1 MIMTPAPTSP
11 RPDVL
16 FLAPHPFYQE
26 RGTPMAVDLLLGVL
40 ARRGLRTTV
49 VTFAE
54 GRDRTYPRTEVCRIP
69 ALPWAGKNVPP
80 GFSLKKLVC
89 DVFLFCKA
97 VGIVVRRRP
106 RLIHAVEESV
116 FMALFFQIL
125 FNIPYVYDMDS
136 SMSVQI
142 LHKLPLLKPLGP
154 FFRWCE
160 RAALRRALVVI
171 PVCAALADVARL
183 AGARHVH
190 VLTDVSMAAEAGKGG
205 EPAPDLRAEYGIQ
218 GVCCMYIGN
227 LEPYQG
233 IDLLLEAASLAVK
246 TAPELS
252 LVIVGGTPESI
263 GAYQARAR
271 DLGIAAQT
279 HFTGP
284 LPVSMMRA
292 LFSQADVL
300 ISPRIK
306 GENTPMKIYSYLD
319 SGCPILATDLPT
331 HTQVLNSD
339 VAQLVRPEARYMA
352 EGMVSLAASPE
363 LRDRLARAARELAR
377 REYTPEV
384 FERRVNTIFD
394 QVLAQVEQQAVS
406 RRT

>member
-1 MIMTPAPTSP
+1 MTPVPAST

-40 ARRGLRTTV
+40 ARRGLRTIV

-54 GRDRTYPRTEVCRIP
+54 GQDKVYPRTTVHRIP
-69 ALPWAGKNVPP
+69 ALPWAGKGVPP

-97 VGIVVRRRP
+97 LGIVVRRRP
-106 RLIHAVEESV
+106 RLVHAVEESV
-116 FMALFFQIL
+116 FMALFFRIL

-142 LHKLPLLKPLGP
+142 LHKLPVLKPLGP

-160 RAALRRALVVI
+160 GVALRRALVVI
-171 PVCAALADVARL
+171 PVCAALADIARL
-183 AGARHVH
+183 AGARQIH
-190 VLTDVSMAAEAGKGG
+190 VLTDVSMAEAGAAG
-205 EPAPDLRAEYGIQ
+205 ESAPDLRAKYGIQ

-233 IDLLLEAASLAVK
+233 IDLLLAAAALALK
-246 TAPELS
+246 TVPELR
-252 LVIVGGTPESI
+252 LVIVGGTTESI
-263 GAYQARAR
+263 AAYQSRAR
-271 DLGIAAQT
+271 NLGIAEQT

-284 LPVSMMRA
+284 LPVSMMHA

-300 ISPRIK
+300 VSPRIK

-319 SGCPILATDLPT
+319 SGRPILATDLPT
-331 HTQVLNSD
+331 HTQVLTSEI
-339 VAQLVRPEARYMA
+339 AQLVRPEARSMA
-352 EGMVSLAASPE
+352 EGMVRLAASPE
-363 LRDRLARAARELAR
+363 LREQLALAARELAR
-377 REYTPEV
+377 SEYTPEV
-384 FERRVNTIFD
+384 FERRVNVIYDHLLT
-394 QVLAQVEQQAVS
+394 QVEQQAG
-406 RRT
+406 RKRA

>member
-1 MIMTPAPTSP
+1 MTPAPTSP

-26 RGTPMAVDLLLGVL
+26 RGTPMAVDLLLAVL
-40 ARRGLRTTV
+40 ARRGLRTIV

-54 GRDRTYPRTEVCRIP
+54 GQDKVYPRTTVHRIP
-69 ALPWAGKNVPP
+69 ALPWAGKGVPP

-89 DVFLFCKA
+89 DAFLFCKA
-97 VGIVVRRRP
+97 LSMVVRRRP

-116 FMALFFQIL
+116 FMAMFFRIL
-125 FNIPYVYDMDS
+125 FKIPYVYDMDS
-136 SMSVQI
+136 SMPVHI

-154 FFRWCE
+154 LFRWCE
-160 RAALRRALVVI
+160 RAALRRAMAVI
-171 PVCAALADVARL
+171 PVCESLADIARL

-190 VLTDVSMAAEAGKGG
+190 VLTDVSMAAEVGSGG
-205 EPAPDLRAEYGIQ
+205 EPAPDLRATYGVQ

-233 IDLLLEAASLAVK
+233 IDLLLEAAALAVK
-246 TAPELS
+246 MTPELH

-263 GAYQARAR
+263 AAYQSRAR
-271 DLGIAAQT
+271 ELGIAEQT

-300 ISPRIK
+300 VSPRIK

-319 SGCPILATDLPT
+319 SNRPILATDLPT
-331 HTQVLNSD
+331 HTQVLTSEI
-339 VAQLVRPEARYMA
+339 AQLVRPEARSMA
-352 EGMVSLAASPE
+352 EGMVRLAASPE
-363 LRDRLARAARELAR
+363 FRKQLARAARELAR

-384 FERRVNTIFD
+384 FERRVNVIYD
-394 QVLAQVEQQAVS
+394 ELLAQVGQQAG
-406 RRT
+406 RRRA

>member
-1 MIMTPAPTSP
+1 
-11 RPDVL
+11 
-16 FLAPHPFYQE
+16 
-26 RGTPMAVDLLLGVL
+26 MAVDLLLGVL
-40 ARRGLRTTV
+40 SRRGLRTIV
-49 VTFAE
+49 ITFAE
-54 GRDRTYPRTEVCRIP
+54 GRNRDYPLTTVCRIP
-69 ALPWAGKNVPP
+69 ALPWASKGVPP

-89 DVFLFCKA
+89 DAFLFCKA
-97 VGIVVRRRP
+97 LGVILRRRP

-116 FMALFFQIL
+116 FMALFFRIL

-136 SMSVQI
+136 SMPVQ
-142 LHKLPLLKPLGP
+142 LLQKLPLLRPLGP

-160 RAALRRALVVI
+160 RVVLRRALAVI
-171 PVCAALADVARL
+171 PVCTALADIARS
-183 AGARHVH
+183 AGARHVY
-190 VLTDVSMAAEAGKGG
+190 VLTDVSMAGEGG

-233 IDLLLEAASLAVK
+233 IDLLLEAAALAVR
-246 TAPELS
+246 TVPDLR
-252 LVIVGGTPESI
+252 LVIVGGTQESI

-300 ISPRIK
+300 VSPRIK

-331 HTQVLNSD
+331 HIQVLSPE

-352 EGMVSLAASPE
+352 EGMVRLAADPG
-363 LRDRLARAARELAR
+363 LREQLARAARELAR

-384 FERRVNTIFD
+384 FERRVNAVYD
-394 QVLAQVEQQAVS
+394 QILAQVDQQAS
-406 RRT
+406 RRGA